1 MFVSICSEINS
12 ERAEKETGIN
22 GVINFTKEFVMES
35 QGKSSKFGI
44 ISSILAILNGALWVV
59 CIVIIFVITQQEVT
73 SIDINNAVLMAL
85 LFYGSLAA
93 MVMLTPLIT
102 ITGMILSVLSLRKG
116 EPKRFF
122 AIASLVIHFLF
133 LLPTCFSCI
142 TFFMPIE
149 S

>member
-1 MFVSICSEINS
+1 
-12 ERAEKETGIN
+12 
-22 GVINFTKEFVMES
+22 MES

-122 AIASLVIHFLF
+122 AIASLVIHFIF